1 MLSKILRVTEEAL
14 VEQIRWP
21 KAGAPGKPLTGR
33 EARGGSPSDARDD
46 GGQAARRIAELEEQ
60 VERRA
65 TQARQE
71 GFREGEAAGRSR
83 AAVEAQPAL
92 EKLARS
98 IEEIARLRPRL
109 LRESE
114 AELVELAMG
123 IARRILRRELSVD
136 AEALQGLVKGALEKL
151 SAREI
156 CRIRAHPELEPGIR
170 RCLELESQSGIQV
183 IGDATLERGGIL
195 VETSRGKLDASLETQ
210 LAEIGR
216 GLADRLPER

>member
-1 MLSKILRVTEEAL
+1 
-14 VEQIRWP
+14 
-21 KAGAPGKPLTGR
+21 
-33 EARGGSPSDARDD
+33 
-46 GGQAARRIAELEEQ
+46 
-60 VERRA
+60 
-65 TQARQE
+65 
-71 GFREGEAAGRSR
+71 
-83 AAVEAQPAL
+83 
-92 EKLARS
+92 
-98 IEEIARLRPRL
+98 
-109 LRESE
+109 
-114 AELVELAMG
+114 
-123 IARRILRRELSVD
+123 VD

-170 RCLELESQSGIQV
+170 RCLERESQSGIQV